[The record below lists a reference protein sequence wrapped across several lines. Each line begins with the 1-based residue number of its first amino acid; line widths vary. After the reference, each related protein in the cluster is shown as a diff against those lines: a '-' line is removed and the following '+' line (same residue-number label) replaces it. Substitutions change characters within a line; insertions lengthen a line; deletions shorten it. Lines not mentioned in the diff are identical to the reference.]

1 MSNVQLY
8 AVNSEGETVLLQLS
22 DDSPVKI
29 TLSVAELNPFT
40 PASFFSQ
47 TFRVPG
53 LGPNVQFFNDVYSVN
68 GASFNPAAA
77 AQAWILQDGTLFSVG
92 NINLQSVFTNEFTGM
107 VEYEIYFLGDTSN
120 LSTEIGEG
128 GMNTIDA
135 SSLDHLLSYSNVTAS
150 WGATAG
156 ATSGLKDGNVLY
168 PLIEWGYTYGT
179 AGSDKNLPQQ
189 STLSTGY
196 TASFTIGATA
206 ALLMEQMK
214 PAIRVKWLFDKILSD
229 AGYTYDST
237 FLNSDLFDSLYFVSD
252 SVARAFFPDLS
263 GLCEATVA
271 NDFLIPVG
279 TTLLVPYNTIISNN
293 SQAFN
298 PSTSKWT
305 APVTGTFS
313 FEVGGS
319 VKLNPFYP
327 TPEAAWRIGYYIN
340 DILVD
345 LSPVLTTTGYSP
357 DPRNW
362 NRLLNSVSLNK
373 GDTVSVKI
381 EQMPFGNSDAIFF
394 DNGFSCTVGPN
405 QVIMSSFLP
414 DDTIL
419 KKIDFVRGII
429 RMFNLVLEP
438 SRVVQKSFVIE
449 PWIDWIQLG
458 EVKDWTRFYDGSA
471 DLQSSPVFFEQQR
484 ILKFQGKGD
493 GDWLNK
499 TIQDQT
505 KSDYLYRQ
513 YDSEIRL
520 IKGDQEIEI
529 PFAGVPMQSIPAR
542 ATQYPNWVFPS
553 LGRVQPGDTDQP
565 GAGKMEPIIP
575 IPRIVFYNG
584 LQANPINWYL
594 SNTVGSK
601 TSGIAQTQYP
611 LVSPY
616 SSWPPDLFNTLN
628 LNFLSKQQTWS
639 TASTYIG
646 QTANDLYTR
655 YWAEYVQWL
664 YDPFN
669 RKVNLTLRLD
679 PADIVE
685 LSFND
690 KIWIKDTWYFVQKV
704 TDYPI
709 GDIDLLKVELVKV
722 PLAAI
727 PGPIASPA
735 TGGTEGTTCRTISL
749 CNNNVASETG
759 QATYTYV
766 DCESNLASI
775 TLLDSSCSSPICML
789 FPVVNPLP
797 AGFTAFDSGPCGIT
811 GSPLTLQ
818 IKNEVVSVLIESAIT
833 TVEVQGASGGTGG
846 TYTTIQNFTFNG
858 DQEQDFF
865 AIVPNV
871 PTGFGLKV
879 VLSSSYVPGTALVS
893 QEISL
898 ATNGVTGATAG
909 RSGTYQPISATFP
922 AVVNPSDT
930 YTAYVNITY

>member
-8 AVNSEGETVLLQLS
+8 AVNSDDETVLIQLS

-92 NINLQSVFTNEFTGM
+92 NINLQSVYTNDFTGLI
-107 VEYEIYFLGDTSN
+107 EYEIYFLGDTSN
-120 LSTEIGEG
+120 LSTSIGEG

-135 SSLDHLLSYSNVTAS
+135 SELNHTLSYANVTGS
-150 WGATAG
+150 WAATGGATA
-156 ATSGLKDGNVLY
+156 GLKDGNVLY

-179 AGSDKNLPQQ
+179 GGTNKNLPIQN
-189 STLSTGY
+189 TLSNQY
-196 TASFTIGATA
+196 SESFTIGATS

-214 PAIRVKWLFDKILSD
+214 PATRVKWLWDKILSD

-237 FLNSDLFDSLYFVSD
+237 FLDSDLFQSLYFVSD
-252 SVARAFFPDLS
+252 SVARPYFPIS
-263 GLCEATVA
+263 TGNCEATVA
-271 NDFLIPVG
+271 NDFLVPVG
-279 TTLLVPYNTIISNN
+279 TTLLVPYNTIITNN
-293 SQAFN
+293 SQSFN
-298 PSTSKWT
+298 PSTHIWT
-305 APVTGTFS
+305 APSTGTFY

-319 VKLNPFYP
+319 VQLNPFYP
-327 TPEAAWRIGYYIN
+327 LPEAAWRVGYYIN
-340 DILVD
+340 DILVN
-345 LSPVLTTTGYSP
+345 LSPILTTTGYSP
-357 DPRNW
+357 DYRNW
-362 NRLLNSVSLNK
+362 SRLLNAVSLNK

-381 EQMPFGNSDAIFF
+381 EQMSFGNSDAVFY
-394 DNGFSCTVGPN
+394 DNGFRCTIGPN
-405 QVIMSSFLP
+405 QVTMSSFLP
-414 DDTIL
+414 DDSIL
-419 KKIDFVRGII
+419 KKIDFIRGII

-438 SRVVQKSFVIE
+438 SRTVQKSFIIE

-484 ILKFQGKGD
+484 ILKFQGKND
-493 GDWLNK
+493 ADWLNK
-499 TIQDQT
+499 TVQDQT
-505 KSDYLYRQ
+505 KADYLYRQ

-520 IKGDQEIEI
+520 IKGDQDIEV
-529 PFAGVPMQSIPAR
+529 PFAGVPMQSIPSKV
-542 ATQYPNWVFPS
+542 TQYPNWVFPS
-553 LGRVQPGDTDQP
+553 LGRIQSGDTDQP

-584 LQANPINWYL
+584 LQSNPVNWYL
-594 SNTVGSK
+594 SNVVESSTNGV
-601 TSGIAQTQYP
+601 AQSTYP

-616 SSWPPDLFNTLN
+616 SSWPPDLYNTLN

-655 YWAEYVQWL
+655 YWSDYVDWL
-664 YDPFN
+664 YDPYN

-679 PADIVE
+679 PADILE

-690 KIWIKDTWYFVQKV
+690 KIWIKDTWYFVQKI

-709 GDIDLLKVELVKV
+709 GDIDLLKCELVKV

-727 PGPIASPA
+727 PGPIPSPA
-735 TGGTEGTTCRTISL
+735 TGGTAGTTCRTISL
-749 CNNNVASETG
+749 CNNNVASITG

-775 TLLDSSCSSPICML
+775 TLLDSSCASPICML

-797 AGFTAFDSGPCGIT
+797 SGFTAFDSGACGVT

-818 IKNEVVSVLIESAIT
+818 IKNEVVSVLIESPIT

-879 VLSSSYVPGTALVS
+879 ILSSSYAPGTALVS

-898 ATNGVTGATAG
+898 ATNGVTGATAA
-909 RSGTYQPISATFP
+909 RSGTYQPISAIFP